1 MKCLPLLLAF
11 FLALPAWAGEPVATG
26 AVVPNFSLLN
36 QDGNNVKLSDF
47 RGKVVLVTFLY
58 TQCPFPEKCP
68 MISSKLEKT
77 RALIDRVEGGREN
90 LQVLSITLDPEN
102 DTPEAL
108 KAYAQGMDK
117 DFSNWSF
124 LTSSPATVARVA
136 SLFGVLYWDQ
146 DGTIEHNM
154 RTALIDRQ
162 GRLHK
167 LYSGSDWRPGE
178 LAAEVKSLIDNQ

>member
-1 MKCLPLLLAF
+1 
-11 FLALPAWAGEPVATG
+11 
-26 AVVPNFSLLN
+26 
-36 QDGNNVKLSDF
+36 
-47 RGKVVLVTFLY
+47 
-58 TQCPFPEKCP
+58 
-68 MISSKLEKT
+68 
-77 RALIDRVEGGREN
+77 
-90 LQVLSITLDPEN
+90 
-102 DTPEAL
+102 
-108 KAYAQGMDK
+108 MDK